1 MQDLASKSLSL
12 IYNLGDEETRAKLV
26 DALSG
31 TFTGRSEII
40 EGGTYAQE
48 LEEIKD
54 VELPKEFKDNT
65 SSEQRKKMKTY

>member
-12 IYNLGDEETRAKLV
+12 IYNLGDEETRARLV
-26 DALSG
+26 ESLSNS
-31 TFTGRSEII
+31 FMGRSETR
-40 EGGTYAQE
+40 EGNLAQE

-65 SSEQRKKMKTY
+65 SSE